1 MNQFKVQ
8 LVNSSSFKILLVM
21 EYVPVS
27 AQKKEKGFLFFIIS
41 WRLLEKISLPQK
53 SVQYPI
59 MDPLCA
65 ERITQEEEIQS
76 ESTRRG

>member
-27 AQKKEKGFLFFIIS
+27 AQKKRKSFFFFFS

-65 ERITQEEEIQS
+65 ERITQKEEIQS
-76 ESTRRG
+76 ETTSRG

>member
-27 AQKKEKGFLFFIIS
+27 AQKKRKSFFFFFVETFREDQFATEKRALSNHGS
-41 WRLLEKISLPQK
+41 T
-53 SVQYPI
+53 
-59 MDPLCA
+59 LC
-65 ERITQEEEIQS
+65 
-76 ESTRRG
+76 